1 MDQQEIIVYP
11 NPNAGVFYLKINS
24 LLKLENAELKI
35 IDSNGSELV
44 KQNIEINNGITN
56 FYLEDFSLVTGIYF
70 LKVTHENY
78 TYPVKKIS
86 VN

>member
-35 IDSNGSELV
+35 IDSKGSEIM
-44 KQNIEINNGITN
+44 KQKIEINSGTTN
-56 FYLEDFSLVTGIYF
+56 IYVENISLLKGIYF

-78 TYPVKKIS
+78 TYPIKKIS